1 MPTAFTHDPNMGVP
15 SSTTNTGIATWSGTT
30 GGTLLSSGVTI
41 DNSNNMTVPG
51 YLYLSGDEKELRF
64 YEGSN
69 FVAIKTNSS
78 LAGDYTLTLPL
89 NDGGA
94 DEFLQT
100 NGSGVLTWAAASGGV
115 DTTGIPAN
123 NQIAI
128 FTDADTLEGVAGLT
142 FDGTLMYLTG
152 TGISTIQRTTSGTTS
167 ISAPVHISNKTS
179 QDAADGFGPVINFQ
193 MTDTGVTDQQMGYLG
208 YRRDGADNSARFMI
222 TTSNGG
228 TVAEK
233 FSISSA
239 GEVTMPSQPSFIA
252 KLTTSQ
258 TNVTGNTILFRSDNA
273 ANSQWNIME
282 NRGSGFANGKF
293 TAPVAG
299 LYQFSLIINLEG
311 LTSAMS
317 YYNLV
322 FYTDT
327 PAANISI
334 TSENPWTQCYTP
346 SGNLLTRWAMLVEMD
361 ANDYAYFGG
370 YVYYGSQVVDLQPS
384 TFFSGYLVA

>member
-1 MPTAFTHDPNMGVP
+1 MAITK
-15 SSTTNTGIATWSGTT
+15 IGTT
-30 GGTLLSSGVTI
+30 GI
-41 DNSNNMTVPG
+41 SNNLDVPG
-51 YLYLSGDEKELRF
+51 YLYLSGDNKELRF
-64 YEGSN
+64 YNGANYMVLKASGSLSN
-69 FVAIKTNSS
+69 N
-78 LAGDYTLTLPL
+78 YTITLPVDDGTSGQFL
-89 NDGGA
+89 KTDGG
-94 DEFLQT
+94 
-100 NGSGVLTWAAASGGV
+100 GVLSWDAAGAAL
-115 DTTGIPAN
+115 TPWTENI
-123 NQIAI
+123 
-128 FTDADTLEGVAGLT
+128 DADTFTLTDVGATGNTWNSTALTVQSTTNAKLRLVIGSGDASIVFEGPTNWVLGL
-142 FDGTLMYLTG
+142 
-152 TGISTIQRTTSGTTS
+152 
-167 ISAPVHISNKTS
+167 
-179 QDAADGFGPVINFQ
+179 
-193 MTDTGVTDQQMGYLG
+193 
-208 YRRDGADNSARFMI
+208 DNSESDQFVIGNDTALGTDDSLRI
-222 TTSNGG
+222 TT
-228 TVAEK
+228 
-233 FSISSA
+233 A
-239 GEVTMPSQPSFIA
+239 GAVTMPNQPSFIA

>member
-41 DNSNNMTVPG
+41 DSSNNMTVPG

-115 DTTGIPAN
+115 DTTGTPAN

>member
-41 DNSNNMTVPG
+41 DSSNNMTVPG

-64 YEGSN
+64 YEGAN

-115 DTTGIPAN
+115 DTTGTPAN

-128 FTDADTLEGVAGLT
+128 FTDANTLEGVAGLT